1 MPPDSIKIPD
11 ISAEEDVMVIHRN
24 IGLGKDLDWLKDL
37 QAQKILLISK
47 DSQQQ
52 RRLKLQ
58 LLQDSRFIVLTEEE
72 AAVSQILFLQ
82 KRISQLEAELEPLG
96 KRATEAE
103 ASLSDLERETKEKA
117 QQSEQ
122 ILQSLK
128 EQIQGLESQ
137 NQTLQSENNSLTK
150 QLKMQEVQL
159 ELLRD
164 LLSQR
169 ETTPEKGSKDDW
181 EAADKALPSLGPCAT
196 AMGSGRLGD
205 VDSLG

>member
-11 ISAEEDVMVIHRN
+11 TSPEEDVMVIHRN

-117 QQSEQ
+117 QQSEH

-128 EQIQGLESQ
+128 EQIHSLESQ
-137 NQTLQSENNSLTK
+137 NQILQSENNSLTK

-164 LLSQR
+164 ILSQQ
-169 ETTPEKGSKDDW
+169 ETSSENGSKD
-181 EAADKALPSLGPCAT
+181 
-196 AMGSGRLGD
+196 
-205 VDSLG
+205 V

>member
-47 DSQQQ
+47 DAQQQ

-72 AAVSQILFLQ
+72 AAAAQIRLLQEEVSRGQDLQ
-82 KRISQLEAELEPLG
+82 TSLEEKLLVAEEMVRKLEGKAQEQESLLTELRSQLQQQEQEAKQQVERLQQENQ
-96 KRATEAE
+96 TWAE
-103 ASLSDLERETKEKA
+103 KQQGQERENARLER
-117 QQSEQ
+117 
-122 ILQSLK
+122 
-128 EQIQGLESQ
+128 
-137 NQTLQSENNSLTK
+137 
-150 QLKMQEVQL
+150 QL

-164 LLSQR
+164 LLRIRLQP
-169 ETTPEKGSKDDW
+169 T
-181 EAADKALPSLGPCAT
+181 EANAT
-196 AMGSGRLGD
+196 AD
-205 VDSLG
+205 

>member
-1 MPPDSIKIPD
+1 
-11 ISAEEDVMVIHRN
+11 MVIHRN

-103 ASLSDLERETKEKA
+103 ASLSDLERET
-117 QQSEQ
+117 
-122 ILQSLK
+122 QSLK

-137 NQTLQSENNSLTK
+137 NQILQSENALQTK
-150 QLKMQEVQL
+150 QLKMLEVQL

-164 LLSQR
+164 LLSQQ
-169 ETTPEKGSKDDW
+169 ETSSENGSKD
-181 EAADKALPSLGPCAT
+181 
-196 AMGSGRLGD
+196 
-205 VDSLG
+205 V

>member
-24 IGLGKDLDWLKDL
+24 IALGKDLDWLKDL

-58 LLQDSRFIVLTEEE
+58 LLQDTRFIVLTEEE

-117 QQSEQ
+117 QQSEH

-128 EQIQGLESQ
+128 EQIQSLESQ
-137 NQTLQSENNSLTK
+137 NQILQSENALQTK
-150 QLKMQEVQL
+150 QLKMQEFQL
-159 ELLRD
+159 ELLSD

-169 ETTPEKGSKDDW
+169 ETTPENGSKD
-181 EAADKALPSLGPCAT
+181 
-196 AMGSGRLGD
+196 
-205 VDSLG
+205 V

>member
-103 ASLSDLERETKEKA
+103 ASLSDLERET
-117 QQSEQ
+117 
-122 ILQSLK
+122 QSLK

-137 NQTLQSENNSLTK
+137 NQILQSENNSLTK

-164 LLSQR
+164 LLSQQ
-169 ETTPEKGSKDDW
+169 ETSSENGSKD
-181 EAADKALPSLGPCAT
+181 
-196 AMGSGRLGD
+196 
-205 VDSLG
+205 V

>member
-58 LLQDSRFIVLTEEE
+58 LLQDARFIVLTEEE

-103 ASLSDLERETKEKA
+103 ASLSDLERET
-117 QQSEQ
+117 
-122 ILQSLK
+122 QSLK

-137 NQTLQSENNSLTK
+137 NQILQSENALQSK
-150 QLKMQEVQL
+150 QLKMLEVQL

-164 LLSQR
+164 LLSQQ
-169 ETTPEKGSKDDW
+169 ETSSENGSKD
-181 EAADKALPSLGPCAT
+181 
-196 AMGSGRLGD
+196 
-205 VDSLG
+205 V

>member
-58 LLQDSRFIVLTEEE
+58 LLQDARFIVLTEEE

-103 ASLSDLERETKEKA
+103 ASLSDLERET
-117 QQSEQ
+117 
-122 ILQSLK
+122 QSLK

-137 NQTLQSENNSLTK
+137 NQILQSENNSLTK

-164 LLSQR
+164 LLSQQ
-169 ETTPEKGSKDDW
+169 ETTPENGSKD
-181 EAADKALPSLGPCAT
+181 
-196 AMGSGRLGD
+196 
-205 VDSLG
+205 V

>member
-37 QAQKILLISK
+37 QAEKILLISK

-58 LLQDSRFIVLTEEE
+58 LLQDARFIVLTEEE

-103 ASLSDLERETKEKA
+103 ASLSDLERET
-117 QQSEQ
+117 
-122 ILQSLK
+122 QSLK

-137 NQTLQSENNSLTK
+137 NQILQSENALQTK

-164 LLSQR
+164 LLSQQKTSS
-169 ETTPEKGSKDDW
+169 ENGSKD
-181 EAADKALPSLGPCAT
+181 
-196 AMGSGRLGD
+196 
-205 VDSLG
+205 V

>member
-58 LLQDSRFIVLTEEE
+58 LLQDARFIVLTEEE
-72 AAVSQILFLQ
+72 AAAAQIRQLQ
-82 KRISQLEAELEPLG
+82 EEVQRLQERQAPLEEKVQEAEDTQLAQQQVQADLEQQTQQEMQQLQEHIRQLES
-96 KRATEAE
+96 RNQ
-103 ASLSDLERETKEKA
+103 A
-117 QQSEQ
+117 QQSEN
-122 ILQSLK
+122 
-128 EQIQGLESQ
+128 ESQ
-137 NQTLQSENNSLTK
+137 QK
-150 QLKMQEVQL
+150 QLKMLEVQL

-164 LLSQR
+164 ILSQQ
-169 ETTPEKGSKDDW
+169 ETSSENGSKD
-181 EAADKALPSLGPCAT
+181 
-196 AMGSGRLGD
+196 
-205 VDSLG
+205 V

>member
-11 ISAEEDVMVIHRN
+11 ISAAEDVMVIHRN

-37 QAQKILLISK
+37 QAQRILLITK
-47 DSQQQ
+47 DTQQQ

-58 LLQDSRFIVLTEEE
+58 LLQDARFIVLTEEE

-103 ASLSDLERETKEKA
+103 ASLSDLERET
-117 QQSEQ
+117 
-122 ILQSLK
+122 QSLK
-128 EQIQGLESQ
+128 EQIQGLEIQ
-137 NQTLQSENNSLTK
+137 NQILQSENNSLTK
-150 QLKMQEVQL
+150 QLKMQKVQL

-164 LLSQR
+164 LLSQQ
-169 ETTPEKGSKDDW
+169 ETSSENGSKD
-181 EAADKALPSLGPCAT
+181 
-196 AMGSGRLGD
+196 
-205 VDSLG
+205 V

>member
-11 ISAEEDVMVIHRN
+11 ISPEEDVMVIHCN

-96 KRATEAE
+96 KRAIEAE
-103 ASLSDLERETKEKA
+103 ASLSDLERET
-117 QQSEQ
+117 
-122 ILQSLK
+122 QSLK

-137 NQTLQSENNSLTK
+137 NQILQSENNSLTK

-164 LLSQR
+164 LLSQQ
-169 ETTPEKGSKDDW
+169 ETSSENGSKD
-181 EAADKALPSLGPCAT
+181 
-196 AMGSGRLGD
+196 
-205 VDSLG
+205 V

>member
-1 MPPDSIKIPD
+1 
-11 ISAEEDVMVIHRN
+11 MVIHRN

-103 ASLSDLERETKEKA
+103 ASLSDLERET
-117 QQSEQ
+117 
-122 ILQSLK
+122 QSLK

-137 NQTLQSENNSLTK
+137 NQILQSENNSLTK

-164 LLSQR
+164 LLSQQ
-169 ETTPEKGSKDDW
+169 ETSSENGSKD
-181 EAADKALPSLGPCAT
+181 
-196 AMGSGRLGD
+196 
-205 VDSLG
+205 V

>member
-37 QAQKILLISK
+37 QAEKILLISK

-58 LLQDSRFIVLTEEE
+58 LLQDARFIVLTEEE

-103 ASLSDLERETKEKA
+103 ASLSDLERET
-117 QQSEQ
+117 
-122 ILQSLK
+122 QSLK

-137 NQTLQSENNSLTK
+137 NQILQSENALQTK

-164 LLSQR
+164 LLSQQ
-169 ETTPEKGSKDDW
+169 ETTPENGSKD
-181 EAADKALPSLGPCAT
+181 
-196 AMGSGRLGD
+196 
-205 VDSLG
+205 V

>member
-47 DSQQQ
+47 DAQQQ

-58 LLQDSRFIVLTEEE
+58 LLQDARFIVLTEEE

-103 ASLSDLERETKEKA
+103 ASLSDLEREA
-117 QQSEQ
+117 
-122 ILQSLK
+122 QSLK

-137 NQTLQSENNSLTK
+137 NQILQSENNSLTK

-164 LLSQR
+164 LLSQQ
-169 ETTPEKGSKDDW
+169 ETSSENGSKD
-181 EAADKALPSLGPCAT
+181 
-196 AMGSGRLGD
+196 
-205 VDSLG
+205 V

>member
-11 ISAEEDVMVIHRN
+11 ISPEEDVMVIHRN

-103 ASLSDLERETKEKA
+103 ASLSDLERET
-117 QQSEQ
+117 
-122 ILQSLK
+122 QSLK

-137 NQTLQSENNSLTK
+137 NQILQSENNSLTK

-164 LLSQR
+164 LLSQQ
-169 ETTPEKGSKDDW
+169 ETSSENGSKD
-181 EAADKALPSLGPCAT
+181 
-196 AMGSGRLGD
+196 
-205 VDSLG
+205 V